1 MGPPSGTL
9 GEELLLGLR
18 GVVRLRCFFGFT
30 LSELPAF
37 GFQEVLGM
45 PLAVFG
51 LPVVTTELPF
61 DDDLLAFLN
70 KRREVLSGL
79 SPHGHVYESSD
90 LLAFAFVIVKELVV
104 RDRRSGNRSACVG
117 FSQGW
122 VSNQVTSDDD
132 VIDVH
137 SNMRVFLVV

>member
-1 MGPPSGTL
+1 
-9 GEELLLGLR
+9 
-18 GVVRLRCFFGFT
+18 
-30 LSELPAF
+30 
-37 GFQEVLGM
+37 M

-51 LPVVTTELPF
+51 LPVVATELPF

-70 KRREVLSGL
+70 KRHEVLAGL

-90 LLAFAFVIVKELVV
+90 LLAFALVIVKELVV
-104 RDRRSGNRSACVG
+104 CDRRCSNRSASIG
-117 FSQGW
+117 LPKDW

>member
-9 GEELLLGLR
+9 GVQLFLSLR

-51 LPVVTTELPF
+51 LPVVATELPF
-61 DDDLLAFLN
+61 DDDLLAFLSE
-70 KRREVLSGL
+70 RREVLAGL

-90 LLAFAFVIVKELVV
+90 LLAFALAVAKELVICDC
-104 RDRRSGNRSACVG
+104 RGGNPSARVG
-117 FSQGW
+117 FS
-122 VSNQVTSDDD
+122 
-132 VIDVH
+132 
-137 SNMRVFLVV
+137 